1 MPVIELWDRKPLP
14 TEHGETSQLAFD
26 LQDVLAQLP
35 PDKKALNWSILGLW
49 AVAQDDDT
57 DIGEIEAR
65 VAASPSGL
73 RITGAELW
81 NLAGRLLQ
89 VIDGIIVA
97 FSGSPPTRADS
108 DLRESCEVV
117 IEAID
122 STLWRV
128 YAKDPVVS
136 DSLQHTFAEVREV
149 SPEVPIPALH
159 ATG

>member
-65 VAASPSGL
+65 VA
-73 RITGAELW
+73 E
-81 NLAGRLLQ
+81 LAGSL
-89 VIDGIIVA
+89 
-97 FSGSPPTRADS
+97 SGASGALEATAQAYTQADQP
-108 DLRESCEVV
+108 L
-117 IEAID
+117 AG
-122 STLWRV
+122 
-128 YAKDPVVS
+128 AP
-136 DSLQHTFAEVREV
+136 
-149 SPEVPIPALH
+149 
-159 ATG
+159 